1 MIIIDIRTQYSVEF
15 ILSFKDKCK
24 EKPKKM
30 NDINL
35 PKNKERARAKDV
47 TEESFRNT
55 RNYLGSEKQRNYKY
69 SKQTYDNYQYLGDYY
84 GKKSEINKIIAD
96 ISNDNYFE
104 YLDYLKEYS
113 FDENITKD
121 LVNSVFKS
129 CLIESLQKKF
139 MFDIAIELCK
149 INNKKTVYKDINF
162 QSILINRCKDEFKS
176 INLTI
181 DIDFENRNLDEIKK
195 LIFKV
200 KLQNVKL
207 IANLYLNNII
217 ILPVI
222 KNCSEELIS
231 QVSDNTIRLLC
242 ELIKK
247 IFSKMLKEDHEYLNK
262 IVDKLESL

>member
-1 MIIIDIRTQYSVEF
+1 
-15 ILSFKDKCK
+15 
-24 EKPKKM
+24 
-30 NDINL
+30 
-35 PKNKERARAKDV
+35 
-47 TEESFRNT
+47 
-55 RNYLGSEKQRNYKY
+55 
-69 SKQTYDNYQYLGDYY
+69 
-84 GKKSEINKIIAD
+84 
-96 ISNDNYFE
+96 
-104 YLDYLKEYS
+104 
-113 FDENITKD
+113 
-121 LVNSVFKS
+121 
-129 CLIESLQKKF
+129 

-181 DIDFENRNLDEIKK
+181 DIDFENKNLDEIKK

-247 IFSKMLKEDHEYLNK
+247 YSPRC
-262 IVDKLESL
+262 